1 MKSWKGWEYC
11 EYTYHVL
18 AVAKFLT
25 MSSADHFLH
34 LGQGHGLSND
44 QNQLNSQGKHLNKQ
58 KKLKIKHHSGL
69 DSTQVRKFFKIKV
82 LSEQQKGRVSESHWP
97 KGRELYD
104 LSLECFGCFGHNT
117 RVPAIAIS
125 NIFLLSWQQ
134 TEPSS
139 YTEDKHV
146 SKPTM
151 TSTSVLVHETWYR
164 IHTGAKQTPVLF
176 QKGMNIKIFYIWIK
190 LRRKLNW
197 NHLYFWL
204 PRSFY
209 SLKKQ
214 RLVKRSIETW

>member
-1 MKSWKGWEYC
+1 MAWVMIK
-11 EYTYHVL
+11 T
-18 AVAKFLT
+18 
-25 MSSADHFLH
+25 SSIPKE
-34 LGQGHGLSND
+34 N
-44 QNQLNSQGKHLNKQ
+44 NKTN
-58 KKLKIKHHSGL
+58 KKKVKIKHHSGL

-164 IHTGAKQTPVLF
+164 IHTGAKQTPILF
-176 QKGMNIKIFYIWIK
+176 QKGMNIIKIFYIWIK
-190 LRRKLNW
+190 LRQKLNW

-204 PRSFY
+204 PRFRFY

-214 RLVKRSIETW
+214 RLVKRSTETW

>member
-1 MKSWKGWEYC
+1 MARVTIK
-11 EYTYHVL
+11 T
-18 AVAKFLT
+18 
-25 MSSADHFLH
+25 SSIPKE
-34 LGQGHGLSND
+34 N
-44 QNQLNSQGKHLNKQ
+44 NKTN
-58 KKLKIKHHSGL
+58 KKMLKIKHHSGL
-69 DSTQVRKFFKIKV
+69 DSTQVRIFFKIKV

-117 RVPAIAIS
+117 RVPAIVIS

-151 TSTSVLVHETWYR
+151 TSTSVLVHETWYQ

-176 QKGMNIKIFYIWIK
+176 RKGMNIIKIIYIWIK
-190 LRRKLNW
+190 LRQKLNW
-197 NHLYFWL
+197 NHLYFCL
-204 PRSFY
+204 PRLCFIP
-209 SLKKQ
+209 LRNKDRWNDLQKHDN
-214 RLVKRSIETW
+214 RLTYALPLLRRVNCSWPEIKYEL